1 MTVFNLEDL
10 AAADAEVYRIL
21 HSALGHVKA
30 SHKINELFAAGDERA
45 TTSESSVRRYRERVN
60 WKSPNPEPGETP
72 DRDYDELEERYDDLQ
87 RQHNRTLISLSKSHA
102 KREQLVGAVFDAASQ
117 AAAALKLKNV
127 PVPDLKS
134 TPHSRRPEVAVTVLN
149 GG

>member
-1 MTVFNLEDL
+1 MRAAGSSDSLGGRHHHHALPPSKLEALVTVFNLEDL

-72 DRDYDELEERYDDLQ
+72 DR
-87 RQHNRTLISLSKSHA
+87 
-102 KREQLVGAVFDAASQ
+102 
-117 AAAALKLKNV
+117 
-127 PVPDLKS
+127 KS
-134 TPHSRRPEVAVTVLN
+134 TRLN
-149 GG
+149 SSHL